1 MKLLFI
7 LLIVFSCANFAQVEY
22 TARANQNANTPLFS
36 LDLANYKSNTPNKTK
51 VDFFIQVPYGEIQ
64 FVKRGNDFFAGYN
77 VTLTFM
83 DKEKDNILS
92 ERTWKEQIVVN
103 DFMQTVSQTS
113 FNLSYRT
120 YDLTPGDYYFKCIVE
135 DLDSRRSSSREFPF
149 TVKNIPDSL
158 AVSDLILIT
167 EIRKDSSGESI
178 IPNVSKT
185 VTNKI
190 DSLQYFFEVYSD
202 KERLVHLEYVLDNI
216 KAGTE
221 TKTLDPQNIKA
232 GTTTIYH
239 TLKNLNF
246 KLGDYSLKVILKDSD
261 WNEISSIEK
270 KFYSKIY
277 GLPSTVVDLDKASA
291 QLIYIASPEEKDFIE
306 EAENY
311 KEKLERFLAFWDKKK
326 PNPRIEENPILYE
339 YYRRIDFATKN
350 FKGMGEGWRTDMGMI
365 YITFGP
371 PSNVER
377 HPFDSNSRPYEVWD
391 YYELNRSF
399 VFVDQ
404 TGFGDYRLYNPDYSR
419 WPGYRP

>member
-1 MKLLFI
+1 
-7 LLIVFSCANFAQVEY
+7 
-22 TARANQNANTPLFS
+22 
-36 LDLANYKSNTPNKTK
+36 
-51 VDFFIQVPYGEIQ
+51 
-64 FVKRGNDFFAGYN
+64 
-77 VTLTFM
+77 
-83 DKEKDNILS
+83 
-92 ERTWKEQIVVN
+92 
-103 DFMQTVSQTS
+103 
-113 FNLSYRT
+113 
-120 YDLTPGDYYFKCIVE
+120 
-135 DLDSRRSSSREFPF
+135 
-149 TVKNIPDSL
+149 
-158 AVSDLILIT
+158 
-167 EIRKDSSGESI
+167 
-178 IPNVSKT
+178 
-185 VTNKI
+185 
-190 DSLQYFFEVYSD
+190 
-202 KERLVHLEYVLDNI
+202 
-216 KAGTE
+216 
-221 TKTLDPQNIKA
+221 
-232 GTTTIYH
+232 
-239 TLKNLNF
+239 
-246 KLGDYSLKVILKDSD
+246 LGDYSLKVILKDSD
-261 WNEISSIEK
+261 WNEISNIEK

-277 GLPSTVVDLDKASA
+277 GLPSTVVDLDKATA

-311 KEKLERFLAFWDKKK
+311 NEKLDRFLAFWNKKK